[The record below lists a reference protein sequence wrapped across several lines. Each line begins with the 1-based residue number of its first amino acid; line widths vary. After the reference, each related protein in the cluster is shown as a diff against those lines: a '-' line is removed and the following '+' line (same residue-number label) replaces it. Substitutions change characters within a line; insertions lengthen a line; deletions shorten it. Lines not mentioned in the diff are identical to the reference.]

1 MDQASER
8 SAGQAGELA
17 AMAAAGPGN
26 ELTGLAK
33 IFDDWRRLILGII
46 AITLFFLFWEA
57 LLTWFIPLNKFI
69 ISKPSLIFLGLFRD
83 IESGLIW
90 RDLLVSGKPL
100 FFGFGAA
107 IVVGVPVGVVMGWR
121 VRVGYSLDPL
131 LTALYASPLVAIA
144 PLVII
149 FFGVGVS
156 GKAILIFVLCVFPFV
171 FNSYSG
177 VRAVDRLLIDT
188 VRAFGGGELA
198 LYRIVLVPTVLP
210 FVVAGARYAIGRG
223 LIGVLVGEFFAASE
237 GVGYRI
243 AWYGDMYV
251 LDRMFGYILMLMVIA
266 VIFTEG
272 IRWAERTAFP
282 WRVGM

>member
-33 IFDDWRRLILGII
+33 FFDDWRRLILGII

-272 IRWAERTAFP
+272 IRWAERSAFP

>member
-17 AMAAAGPGN
+17 AMAAAGPGS

-272 IRWAERTAFP
+272 IRWAERSAFP